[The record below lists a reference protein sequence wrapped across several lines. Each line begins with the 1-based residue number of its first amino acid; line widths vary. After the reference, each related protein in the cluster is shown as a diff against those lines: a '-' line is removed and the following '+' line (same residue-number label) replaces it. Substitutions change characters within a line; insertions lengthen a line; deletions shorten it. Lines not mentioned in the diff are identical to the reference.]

1 MLFKDVSKTTSL
13 WSLFFVVSALTLNF
27 IPESRQH
34 AIFYSGDEEWS
45 KGGPVVREISPLVSS
60 GLPIRP
66 ISASEAQNSS
76 IDEENGAAI
85 GVSNPLTNL
94 FPARDGLKRYKVR
107 QGDTIAN
114 IAVQFGITQ
123 DTIKWANQ
131 AVRSPLRLNQE
142 LIILP
147 ISGILYTVRSGDTLE
162 SIADR
167 YQITTEG
174 IKKSNMEYQKIVAA
188 GKGTIILPLAK
199 PLSKNTYTQPI
210 EKLPD
215 LKNYFVL
222 PVAGYNWAELHAEN
236 AVDIA
241 NKCGTPIY
249 AAADG
254 LMVADSEY
262 GDGSGEWNG
271 GYGQFI
277 LLEHTNGTKTRY
289 THLSKTL
296 ISVGDQVTRGSEIGL
311 MGNTGNTDGPTGCHL
326 HFEVYGAKNPFATR

>member
-1 MLFKDVSKTTSL
+1 LP
-13 WSLFFVVSALTLNF
+13 ALILNF
-27 IPESRQH
+27 IPESRH
-34 AIFYSGDEEWS
+34 NAFFYSNSEEWS
-45 KGGPVVREISPLVSS
+45 RGGPVVKEVSPLVSS

-66 ISASEAQNSS
+66 LSALEAEIPP
-76 IDEENGAAI
+76 IDEENGTAI
-85 GVSNPLTNL
+85 GLSNPLTNL

-107 QGDTIAN
+107 QGDTIST
-114 IAVQFGITQ
+114 IAAQFGITA

-131 AVRSPLRLNQE
+131 DARSPLRLNQE

-147 ISGILYTVRSGDTLE
+147 TTGILYTVREGDSLE
-162 SIADR
+162 SVADR

-174 IKKSNMEYQKIVAA
+174 IKKNNGNYQKIVAS
-188 GKGTIILPLAK
+188 GKGTLILPLAK
-199 PLSKNTYTQPI
+199 PFSKNAYTQPI

-215 LKNYFVL
+215 LKNYFAL
-222 PVAGYNWAELHAEN
+222 PAAGYNWAELHAEN

-241 NKCGTPIY
+241 NKCGTSVY

-271 GYGQFI
+271 GYGKFI

-289 THLSKTL
+289 AHLSKTL
-296 ISVGDQVTRGSEIGL
+296 ISIGDQVTRGSEIGL

-326 HFEVYGAKNPFATR
+326 HFEVSGAKNPFATR